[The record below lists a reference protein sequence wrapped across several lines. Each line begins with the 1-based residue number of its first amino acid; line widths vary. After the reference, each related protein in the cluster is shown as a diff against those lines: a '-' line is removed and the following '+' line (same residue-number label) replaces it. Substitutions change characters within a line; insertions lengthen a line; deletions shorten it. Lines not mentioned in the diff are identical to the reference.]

1 MDDGCIHESN
11 GSRDPGHYSSCA
23 TLEQLSDFSL
33 SLLHNTVLYPDD
45 DTRTSEPPSVLYPPS
60 VSRYQAHSGSSETD
74 KHGRRPA
81 VVLNCKLEG
90 TSFWIRS
97 ALKLPTSMDV
107 SVDVSLLR
115 VSLESGLG

>member
-11 GSRDPGHYSSCA
+11 GSRDPGHYSPCA
-23 TLEQLSDFSL
+23 TVEQLSDFSL
-33 SLLHNTVLYPDD
+33 PLLHNTVLYPDD

-60 VSRYQAHSGSSETD
+60 VARYQAHSGSD

-81 VVLNCKLEG
+81 VELNCKLEG
-90 TSFWIRS
+90 TSFWIRP